1 MQNKYQNVIMA
12 YLDIL
17 GFKAILEKSKSNF
30 NEVLNLIQKFD
41 KIEKK
46 SSNLLS
52 LNSKVFEIKIVSDTI
67 VVYLN
72 VEEESN
78 ITAFLHYVGRLVMF
92 THTDDKEP
100 PVFLRGSIAV
110 GPHYSDIK
118 YWISPVFVYA
128 YKEEQDAK
136 YPRILIHK
144 SVFDFYKTNYQNDL
158 TTLVRQD
165 SDGKQILDYL
175 SAGEGRIKRGTDN
188 SLITEICMYTIPKDI
203 NKYLSMTHN
212 QLFKDHKYRIEKFKE
227 DYGNDSNLIEKIN
240 YLIIYHN
247 QYIEFTKKYLEEQ
260 NRDHDFLKTYED
272 EFKIKQMDQNLLYN
286 LFKIFSLKRLFYY
299 LKYQLLR

>member
-1 MQNKYQNVIMA
+1 
-12 YLDIL
+12 
-17 GFKAILEKSKSNF
+17 
-30 NEVLNLIQKFD
+30 
-41 KIEKK
+41 
-46 SSNLLS
+46 
-52 LNSKVFEIKIVSDTI
+52 
-67 VVYLN
+67 
-72 VEEESN
+72 
-78 ITAFLHYVGRLVMF
+78 MF

-144 SVFDFYKTNYQNDL
+144 SVFDFYKTNYQKDL
-158 TTLVRQD
+158 TTLVHQD

-175 SAGEGRIKRGTDN
+175 SAGEGRIKIGTDN

-203 NKYLSMTHN
+203 NTYLSMTHN

-227 DYGNDSNLIEKIN
+227 DYGNNSNLIEKIN
-240 YLIIYHN
+240 YLINYHN
-247 QYIEFTKKYLEEQ
+247 NYIKDLEKYLEKQ
-260 NRDHDFLKTYED
+260 KRDCNFLVEYQKNL
-272 EFKIKQMDQNLLYN
+272 KIEVDAN
-286 LFKIFSLKRLFYY
+286 
-299 LKYQLLR
+299 

>member
-1 MQNKYQNVIMA
+1 MKKKYQNVIMA

-17 GFKAILEKSKSNF
+17 GFKAILEKSESDFK
-30 NEVLNLIQKFD
+30 EVLNLIQKFD
-41 KIEKK
+41 SIEKK
-46 SSNLLS
+46 SSDLSPIKPRVFNL
-52 LNSKVFEIKIVSDTI
+52 KIVSDTI
-67 VVYLN
+67 VVYLK
-72 VEEESN
+72 VKKESD

-118 YWISPVFVYA
+118 YWISPVFVDA

-158 TTLVRQD
+158 TTLVHQD

-175 SAGEGRIKRGTDN
+175 SAGEGRIKNGTKN
-188 SLITEICMYTIPKDI
+188 SLITELTI
-203 NKYLSMTHN
+203 NN
-212 QLFKDHKYRIEKFKE
+212 
-227 DYGNDSNLIEKIN
+227 
-240 YLIIYHN
+240 
-247 QYIEFTKKYLEEQ
+247 
-260 NRDHDFLKTYED
+260 
-272 EFKIKQMDQNLLYN
+272 
-286 LFKIFSLKRLFYY
+286 
-299 LKYQLLR
+299 